1 MSEKDKG
8 PSPLA
13 KEQPSEP
20 TENQNPITKVK
31 GIDAVGI
38 LWTFGKCLTALLPV
52 YLAGYYRVSSSLV
65 VFGLALYSGWK
76 HNRQAKEARLRSAV
90 QLLNEDSESSSSL
103 YRSQK
108 DLPVWVRTLN
118 KAEKIKANQ
127 KVLRDTSAY
136 VSDVATQPTTFWG

>member
-1 MSEKDKG
+1 MSEKDTG

-13 KEQPSEP
+13 KEQPGEP
-20 TENQNPITKVK
+20 KENQNPIPKAK

-38 LWTFGKCLTALLPV
+38 LWTFGKCLTALLPI

-76 HNRQAKEARLRSAV
+76 HTREAKEARLRSAI
-90 QLLNEDSESSSSL
+90 QLLNDEHESSSSV

-108 DLPVWVRTLN
+108 DLPAWVR
-118 KAEKIKANQ
+118 KIK
-127 KVLRDTSAY
+127 L
-136 VSDVATQPTTFWG
+136 QPNK

>member
-1 MSEKDKG
+1 MSDNDTGTSLLSKDKR
-8 PSPLA
+8 
-13 KEQPSEP
+13 SECS
-20 TENQNPITKVK
+20 ENQNPVPTDK

-76 HNRQAKEARLRSAV
+76 HTRAVKEARLRSAI
-90 QLLNEDSESSSSL
+90 QLLNEKSESSSSV

-108 DLPVWVRTLN
+108 DLPAWVRNLN
-118 KAEKIKANQ
+118 KAEQIKAN
-127 KVLRDTSAY
+127 
-136 VSDVATQPTTFWG
+136 